1 MHDSTSLSPAMMT
14 YARELDLPVDLI
26 LESPEY
32 LSKQSKEP
40 TEYVTNLSANME
52 RVHNI
57 ARDNLAKSSERQKR
71 SYDLKQFKYN
81 YQVGEKVLLYTPVV
95 KQGHCRKLSSPWTGP
110 YTIKEILSDVVFR
123 IKLNNQT
130 RDKVVHHNRLKPYR
144 M

>member
-1 MHDSTSLSPAMMT
+1 MHDSTLLSPAMMT

-32 LSKQSKEP
+32 PSKQFKEP
-40 TEYVTNLSANME
+40 TEYVTNLSANIE

-57 ARDNLAKSSERQKR
+57 ARDNLAKSNERQKR

-81 YQVGEKVLLYTPVV
+81 YRLGEKVLLYTPAK

-110 YTIKEILSDVVFR
+110 YTIAEILSDVLFR
-123 IKLNNQT
+123 IKLNNQA
-130 RDKVVHHNRLKPYR
+130 RDKVVHHNRLKPY
-144 M
+144 